1 MEKNK
6 RGAVAMSE
14 IAKAYVQIE
23 PTFNGVQ
30 AKIEQEMGSE
40 GEKGGSKFGAGF
52 AKVLGGAGQVVA
64 GAAKLTAGAVAAGSV
79 AVAGLV
85 KSATESYGEYEQ
97 LVGGVETLFGN
108 NYNSVEEYAAGVGLS
123 LEEAGATWE
132 QYQAR
137 QQTVLDNAA
146 NAYQTAGM
154 STNEYMS
161 TVTSFAAALNSS
173 LGEYAWQSANYA
185 DMAIGDMADN
195 ANKMGTS
202 MEAVQNAYMGFSK
215 GQFNMLDNLKLGYG
229 GTKTEMEK
237 LMRDAEQMEG
247 YVEGSLSIDSFA
259 DVVEAIHIV
268 QENMGITGTTA
279 KEASSTIQG
288 SLATLKSSWENVITG
303 MGDKDADLSGLIDN
317 LIQSAQTFIG
327 NLIPIIEQAL
337 QGVSSMIAQL
347 APVIAQELPGLL
359 QSVLPM
365 LMTAGA
371 DIIQTLAE
379 GILAAVPEL
388 LPSITDLIISLS
400 QMLIEML
407 PQLIE
412 VGAQV
417 ILSLATGIAEALPE
431 LVPTIVQVVVD
442 ICMYLLENID
452 LLIDAAAQLMIG
464 LAEGIVAALP
474 ILIEKAPIILL
485 KLAEALFKASLKLY
499 EVAEEIIKVI
509 KEGIDQYLPGLLAK
523 GAEAMTKL
531 KQKITDKVKEFTQ
544 IGKMLVE
551 GIKKGISDAWEALQN
566 WFGEKISGLV
576 GGVKDLLGIESP
588 SKVFANEVGKMIP
601 LGIAEGIADEMG
613 VVDDT
618 VKAMTTGMV
627 DMGVSAS
634 VTQQVTAGAMQS
646 DPLAA
651 IVSLLSSYLPV
662 IASGENQHVYLE
674 GDAGRLFRVIQ
685 RESIR
690 NTQIVGTNSVLSA
703 TT

>member
-1 MEKNK
+1 MEKSK

-30 AKIEQEMGSE
+30 AKIEQEMGGA

-85 KSATESYGEYEQ
+85 KTATENYGEYEQ

-161 TVTSFAAALNSS
+161 TVTSFAAALNNS
-173 LGEYAWQSANYA
+173 LGENAWQSANYA
-185 DMAIGDMADN
+185 DQAITDMADN

-202 MEAVQNAYMGFSK
+202 MESVQNAYMGFSK
-215 GQFNMLDNLKLGYG
+215 GNFAMLDNLKLGYG
-229 GTKTEMEK
+229 GTKTEMER

-247 YVEGSLSIDSFA
+247 YIEGSLSIDSFA

-268 QENMGITGTTA
+268 QENMGVAGTTA
-279 KEASSTIQG
+279 KEASTTIQG
-288 SLATLKSSWENVITG
+288 SLSTLKASWDNVLTG

-317 LIQSAQTFIG
+317 LVQSAQTFIG
-327 NLIPIIEQAL
+327 NLLPIIEQAL
-337 QGVSSMIAQL
+337 QGISSMIAEL

-365 LMTAGA
+365 LLTAGA

-379 GILAAVPEL
+379 GLLIAIPSL
-388 LPSITDLIISLS
+388 LPTITDLIISLS

-412 VGAQV
+412 VGSQV
-417 ILSLATGIAEALPE
+417 ILSLALGIAEALPE
-431 LVPTIVQVVVD
+431 LLPTITQVIID

-452 LLIDAAAQLMIG
+452 LLLDAAAQLMIG
-464 LAEGIVAALP
+464 LAEGLVNALP
-474 ILIEKAPIILL
+474 ILLEKAPIILL

-509 KEGIDQYLPGLLAK
+509 KEGVDMYLPGLLAK
-523 GAEAMTKL
+523 GAEMINKL
-531 KQKITDKVKEFTQ
+531 KEKLKEKVKEFTN
-544 IGKMLVE
+544 IGKLIID
-551 GIKKGISDAWEALQN
+551 GIKKGLSDAWGALAD
-566 WFGEKISGLV
+566 WFGEKINGLV

-601 LGIAEGIADEMG
+601 AGIAQGIDQGMG
-613 VVDDT
+613 VLDDT
-618 VKAMTTGMV
+618 IAAMTSDAV
-627 DMGVSAS
+627 DMGVSATIS
-634 VTQQVTAGAMQS
+634 QQVTSGAMQS
-646 DPLAA
+646 DPTTSATALLA
-651 IVSLLSSYLPV
+651 SYLPQIV
-662 IASGENQHVYLE
+662 DALHQRIVLD
-674 GDAGRLFRVIQ
+674 GDAGRLFKLMQ

-690 NTQIVGTNSVLSA
+690 NTQIVGTKAVLSA

>member
-6 RGAVAMSE
+6 RGAVAMSD

-30 AKIEQEMGSE
+30 AKIEQEMGGA
-40 GEKGGSKFGAGF
+40 GEKGGNKFGAGF

-108 NYNSVEEYAAGVGLS
+108 NYNSVEAYAAGVGVS

-137 QQTVLDNAA
+137 QQSVLDNAA

-154 STNEYMS
+154 SANEYMS
-161 TVTSFAAALNSS
+161 TVTSFAAALNNS
-173 LGEYAWQSANYA
+173 LGESAWQSANMA
-185 DMAIGDMADN
+185 DMAITDMADN

-215 GQFNMLDNLKLGYG
+215 GNFTMLDNLKLGYG
-229 GTKTEMEK
+229 GTKTEMER

-247 YVEGSLSIDSFA
+247 YIEGSLSIDSFA

-474 ILIEKAPIILL
+474 ILIEKAPIIIL

-499 EVAEEIIKVI
+499 EVAFEIIKII
-509 KEGIDQYLPGLLAK
+509 KEGIEQYLPQLLAK

-531 KQKITDKVKEFTQ
+531 KEKLTEKIKEYVN
-544 IGKMLVE
+544 IGKMIVE
-551 GIKKGISDAWEALQN
+551 GIKQGISDAWEALQN

-588 SKVFANEVGKMIP
+588 SKVFAQQVGEQIP
-601 LGIAEGIADEMG
+601 AGIAMGIGEGMG
-613 VVDDT
+613 VLDDAMA
-618 VKAMTTGMV
+618 AMTTGMV

-646 DPLAA
+646 DPTTSATALLA
-651 IVSLLSSYLPV
+651 SYLPQIV
-662 IASGENQHVYLE
+662 DALHQRIVLD
-674 GDAGRLFRVIQ
+674 GDAGRLFRLMQ

>member
-64 GAAKLTAGAVAAGSV
+64 GAAKLTAGAVAAGSA

-85 KSATESYGEYEQ
+85 ESATESYGEYEQ
-97 LVGGVETLFGN
+97 LVGGVETLFGSD
-108 NYNSVEEYAAGVGLS
+108 YSSVEEYAAGVGMS

-161 TVTSFAAALNSS
+161 TVTSFAAALNNS

-185 DMAIGDMADN
+185 DIAIGDMADN

-215 GQFNMLDNLKLGYG
+215 GNFTMLDNLKLGYG
-229 GTKTEMEK
+229 GTKTEMER
-237 LMRDAEQMEG
+237 LMRDAEELEG
-247 YVEGSLSIDSFA
+247 YMEGSLSIDSFA

-317 LIQSAQTFIG
+317 LVQSASTFIG
-327 NLIPIIEQAL
+327 NMLPIIEQAL
-337 QGVSSMIAQL
+337 QGVSSMIAEL

-359 QSVLPM
+359 QSILPM

-417 ILSLATGIAEALPE
+417 ILSLAVGIAEALPE
-431 LVPTIVQVVVD
+431 LIPTITQVIVD

-452 LLIDAAAQLMIG
+452 LLIDAAAQLIIG
-464 LAEGIVAALP
+464 LATGLIEALP
-474 ILIEKAPIILL
+474 ILIEKAPIIILQ
-485 KLAEALFKASLKLY
+485 LAEALFKASLKLY
-499 EVAEEIIKVI
+499 EVAFEIIKII
-509 KEGIDQYLPGLLAK
+509 KEGIEQYMPQLLAK

-531 KQKITDKVKEFTQ
+531 KEKLTEKVKEYVN
-544 IGKMLVE
+544 IGKMIVE

-588 SKVFANEVGKMIP
+588 SKVFAQQVGEQIP
-601 LGIAEGIADEMG
+601 AGIAMGIGEGMG
-613 VVDDT
+613 VLDDAMA
-618 VKAMTTGMV
+618 AMTSDVV
-627 DMGVSAS
+627 DMGVSATVS
-634 VTQQVTAGAMQS
+634 QQVTQGAVQS
-646 DPLAA
+646 DPTTSATALLA
-651 IVSLLSSYLPV
+651 SYLPQIV
-662 IASGENQHVYLE
+662 DALHQRIVLD
-674 GDAGRLFRVIQ
+674 GDAGRLFRLMQ